1 MFVDDPV
8 VGKYRYSALTT
19 DLDLPAL
26 AIWRM
31 YRGRADC
38 ENCTKELK
46 YDFGAGSFNTH
57 SFWAT
62 EAALNMVMLAFNLMS
77 LMRQAVIKSP
87 AAQGSKAAI
96 QHTLKTLRYKLFAKP
111 AYVTTQG
118 RKPILNLA
126 IAMQQWVWIQGLWEA
141 CDSFNLP
148 AQLKPL
154 YSP

>member
-96 QHTLKTLRYKLFAKP
+96 QHTLKTLCLP
-111 AYVTTQG
+111 SPHTSP
-118 RKPILNLA
+118 RKGA
-126 IAMQQWVWIQGLWEA
+126 
-141 CDSFNLP
+141 
-148 AQLKPL
+148 
-154 YSP
+154 SPS